1 MGATENRNILEFHEI
16 TKEFPGVKALD
27 RVSFSCRY
35 GEVHG
40 LVGENG
46 AGKSTLMKIL
56 SGVYQPT
63 GGHIIYKDQKLVLK
77 NPHHAQMCGISI
89 IFQEFSLIKN
99 FDVTDNVFLN
109 REPVNNVGHLNR
121 KEARRK
127 TTDLLK
133 EIGFELDINKPISAL
148 SVVQQQVVEIVKA
161 LSVTASVVIMDE
173 PSAALTDKEL
183 RKLFDII
190 RTLKQKGVTI
200 IYISHM
206 LEEIFE
212 IADCVSVLKD
222 GQLMGTK
229 NIEETDKDEL
239 IRMMVGREIEN
250 YFPPRPARN
259 SHVLMNVERLNK
271 KGVLVDIGFKL
282 HQGEILG
289 LAGMAGSGRTML
301 AKCLLGIEPADTC
314 SLQINGQRKEIRSIH
329 QAIDCGIGYLPADRK
344 NLGIIGPM
352 DVRENMTLANLRRY
366 LAKLFILKKQEAN
379 DVKEQIALLNIKTSG
394 IMQRVENLSGG
405 NQQKVIISR
414 WLLKNPQIFIFAE
427 PTRGIDVGAKA
438 EIYRIMREVAN
449 GGRGIIMISSD
460 LPEVIGMSDRI
471 LVMRSGRI
479 EGCIDQHEKTATEE
493 EIMSL
498 AVGHQY
504 ALYNRGTGINA
515 HNLIVPL

>member
-1 MGATENRNILEFHEI
+1 VDGGSIMDSSANRNILEFHEI

-27 RVSFSCRY
+27 RVSFNCRY

-63 GGHIIYKDQKLVLK
+63 GGRIIYKGQELTLK
-77 NPHHAQMCGISI
+77 NPHHAQMSGISI

-109 REPVNNVGHLNR
+109 REPANKVGHLNK
-121 KEARRK
+121 KEARKK
-127 TTDLLK
+127 TSALLQ
-133 EIGFELDINKPISAL
+133 EIGFELDINKKISAL

-161 LSVTASVVIMDE
+161 LSVTASIVIMDE

-190 RTLKQKGVTI
+190 HTLKQKGVTI

-212 IADCVSVLKD
+212 IADRVSVLKD

-229 NIEETDKDEL
+229 SIEDIDKDEL

-250 YFPPRPARN
+250 YFPQRPKRNPR
-259 SHVLMNVERLNK
+259 VLMDVGLLNK
-271 KGVLVDIGFKL
+271 KGQLADVAFKL
-282 HQGEILG
+282 YEGEILG
-289 LAGMAGSGRTML
+289 IAGMVGSGRTLL
-301 AKCLLGIEPADTC
+301 ARCLLGIEPADTC
-314 SLQINGQRKEIRSIH
+314 DIQINGQKKEIRSIH

-352 DVRENMTLANLRRY
+352 DVRENMTLANLKRY
-366 LAKLFILKKQEAN
+366 LSKLFILKKKEAK
-379 DVKEQIALLNIKTSG
+379 DVKEQIGLLNIKTSG

-405 NQQKVIISR
+405 NQQKVVISR
-414 WLLKNPQIFIFAE
+414 WLLKEPQIFIFAE

-438 EIYRIMREVAN
+438 EIYKIMREVAN
-449 GGRGIIMISSD
+449 QGRGIIMISSD

-471 LVMRSGRI
+471 LVMRNGRI
-479 EGCIDQHEKTATEE
+479 EGCIDQHEKVATEE

-504 ALYNRGTGINA
+504 SLQN
-515 HNLIVPL
+515 